1 MKTRSLLGLGW
12 LILLAGPYVGLAQS
26 VAPQRPLTENGE
38 YLNTVQEKTFRYFW
52 DFAHPVSGLTPER
65 TATPNIVTSGGS
77 GFGISALVVGVY
89 RQWIG
94 RKPAVERLLK
104 VVKFLEKADRFHG
117 AWSHWLDGRT
127 GKAVP
132 FGQYD
137 DGGDLVETAYLV
149 NGLLVAR
156 AYFDQK
162 NPQETEL
169 RQRITKLWEAVEW
182 DWYVRNGKLH
192 WHWSPK
198 HEWKMNMP
206 IAGYNECLITY
217 ILAAGSPTHA
227 IGKDVYENSWKK
239 HEAWHFVN
247 GKEYYGYKLPLGFEQ
262 GGPLFFEHYTYLS
275 LDPRQMQDEHA
286 NYWQLVVSHT
296 LINRAYCLEKAPKE
310 YGYSE
315 ENWGLTASDN
325 HIFYGAHQP
334 TEDNGTI
341 SPTAA
346 LSSFPYAPYYAMQV
360 LKHLYRRQ
368 GNRLFGE
375 YGFYD
380 AYNLSKNWYSNQY
393 LAIDQGPIVVMIEN
407 YRSGLVWQL
416 GGQIKELQAGLQKLG
431 IGKPAYPTGFYMY
444 VPEKQSGRVD
454 LLRHPDLDQYVLDF
468 YVAGPE
474 PVKLNLLAPDGQVAL
489 SLIDQKALKPGA
501 HQREFGL
508 PSGQYTA
515 QLVQAGK
522 TTQVELHLR

>member
-1 MKTRSLLGLGW
+1 M
-12 LILLAGPYVGLAQS
+12 AHPVCAQS
-26 VAPQRPLTENGE
+26 VAPFHPPTENGE

-52 DFAHPVSGLTPER
+52 DFAHPMSGLIPER
-65 TATPNIVTSGGS
+65 TATPNIVTSGGT

-89 RQWIG
+89 RQWIT
-94 RKPAVERLLK
+94 RPQAVERLLK
-104 VVKFLEKADRFHG
+104 MVKFLAQADRFHG

-127 GKAVP
+127 GKVVP
-132 FGQYD
+132 FSQFD

-169 RQRITKLWEAVEW
+169 RRRITLLWESVEW

-192 WHWSPK
+192 WHWSPN
-198 HEWKMNMP
+198 HGWKMNMP

-217 ILAAGSPTHA
+217 ILAAGSPSHPV
-227 IGKDVYENSWKK
+227 DRQVYNNSWKT
-239 HEAWHFVN
+239 HEAWHFIN
-247 GKEYYGYKLPLGFEQ
+247 GKEYFGYKLPLGFEL
-262 GGPLFFEHYTYLS
+262 GGPLFFAHYTYLS
-275 LDPRQMQDEHA
+275 LDPRLMEDEHA
-286 NYWQLVVSHT
+286 NYWQLVVNHT

-310 YGYSE
+310 FGYSE

-325 HIFYGAHQP
+325 HLFYGAHQP

-346 LSSFPYAPYYAMQV
+346 LSSFAYTPFYSMQV

-375 YGFYD
+375 YGFFD

-393 LAIDQGPIVVMIEN
+393 LAIDQGPIVIMIEN

-416 GGQIKELQAGLQKLG
+416 GRQIAELQTGLQKLG
-431 IGKPAYPTGFYMY
+431 FRPPNYATGFHLY
-444 VPEKQSGRVD
+444 VPERQSGRVD
-454 LLRHPDLDQYVLDF
+454 LLMHPDAGKYVLDF
-468 YVAGPE
+468 YVAGDA
-474 PVKLNLLAPDGQVAL
+474 PVSLSLQTTEGQVVLKLLDGQP
-489 SLIDQKALKPGA
+489 LKPGP
-501 HQREFGL
+501 HQQFFTL
-508 PSGQYTA
+508 PSGKYTA
-515 QLVQAGK
+515 QLGQAGN
-522 TTQVELHLR
+522 TVQVELHLR